1 MSQLDRIELGIMN
14 LVQAQKD
21 RNHALV
27 EENATLKEHKE
38 RYPPDFIYKLQQ
50 DIDERDVTIARL
62 AKENTELLIV
72 LDLFVLKGAPGGSG
86 G

>member
-27 EENATLKEHKE
+27 EENSAL
-38 RYPPDFIYKLQQ
+38 R
-50 DIDERDVTIARL
+50 
-62 AKENTELLIV
+62 ELLRMV
-72 LDLFVLKGAPGGSG
+72 LRNGIIAPTKSALYDNIRAALDAAKKG
-86 G
+86 

>member
-1 MSQLDRIELGIMN
+1 MTKRSYCNRHDHRWSKPDECPACLE
-14 LVQAQKD
+14 
-21 RNHALV
+21 
-27 EENATLKEHKE
+27 EENAALKEHKE
-38 RYPPDFIYKLQQ
+38 RYPPDFIDKLQQ